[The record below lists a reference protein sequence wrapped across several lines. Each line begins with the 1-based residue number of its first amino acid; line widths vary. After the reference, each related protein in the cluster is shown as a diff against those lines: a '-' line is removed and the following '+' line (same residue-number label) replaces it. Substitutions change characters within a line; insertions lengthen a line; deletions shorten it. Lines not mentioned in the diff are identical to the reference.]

1 MKVKVI
7 IFLYVVFRYIY
18 TQPQTTTNAI
28 YNTQKYDYLLPYH
41 DDDVVEVEQQMTW
54 RAFTHTISF
63 PSNFL

>member
-18 TQPQTTTNAI
+18 TQPQPPNNAI

-41 DDDVVEVEQQMTW
+41 DNDEVEQQMTW
-54 RAFTHTISF
+54 RAFTHAIVF
-63 PSNFL
+63 PSKLL